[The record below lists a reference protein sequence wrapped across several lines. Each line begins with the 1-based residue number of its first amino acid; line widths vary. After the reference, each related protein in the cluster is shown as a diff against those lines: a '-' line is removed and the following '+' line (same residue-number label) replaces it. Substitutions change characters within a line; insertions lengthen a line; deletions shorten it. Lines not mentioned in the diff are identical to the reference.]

1 MVGGNR
7 GSSHPS
13 PANLDRFLRG
23 ELTAREAAPV
33 VAHLL
38 TGCPSCRQAMAPLA
52 ALLLTPQ
59 LEPAAAPATNGAE
72 YDFPL
77 FRAFAKA
84 RRYAATVEADTA
96 DARREH
102 SLVAVSPPGPL
113 TPEQKTR
120 HNRARCEAFLDRC
133 RSLRHSDPEAALM
146 LASLAVSLA
155 ERIAAEPIFPERNTA
170 ETADLQA
177 QAWAELGNAR
187 RVTGDLAA
195 AETDLSR
202 ALGSADQG
210 TGDQNL
216 LVQLMDL
223 TASLFIDQQ
232 RFAEAMQLL
241 NGVER
246 MHRAAGDLHAA
257 GRALV
262 SKGTAAGYA
271 QRFEE
276 AVRLLGEALPL
287 LDAHRDP
294 NLVFMTVH
302 NLLLYLVEA
311 GRASEAAHLLAQSR
325 DLYALHRG
333 WIERLNVRW
342 LEGRIAAAQGD
353 DTAAEAA
360 FSEVRTGFAEGDLP
374 YDAALAALEL
384 AGICLRQGRTREIK
398 GLIDEMVAIF
408 KARNIRREAITALL
422 MLREACEQERATAA
436 LLRTVTCELQR
447 LERDP
452 VRRQPLR

>member
-1 MVGGNR
+1 MVGGTR

-23 ELTAREAAPV
+23 ELTAREAAPI

-38 TGCPSCRQAMAPLA
+38 TGCAGCRQRMAPLA
-52 ALLLTPQ
+52 SLLLAPQ
-59 LEPAAAPATNGAE
+59 VEPAAAPATNGTE

-84 RRYAATVEADTA
+84 RRYAAAVAADTA
-96 DARREH
+96 DAQREH
-102 SLVAVSPPGPL
+102 PLVAVSPPGPL
-113 TPEQKTR
+113 TPEQR
-120 HNRARCEAFLDRC
+120 SQRNRARCEAFLDRC
-133 RSLRHSDPEAALM
+133 LTLRHSDPEAALM

-155 ERIAAEPIFPERNTA
+155 QRIAAEQGSVEIS
-170 ETADLQA
+170 DLQA
-177 QAWAELGNAR
+177 RAWAELGNAR

-202 ALGSADQG
+202 ALRSAEQG
-210 TGDQNL
+210 TKDQKL

-241 NGVER
+241 DGVER

-271 QRFEE
+271 QSFEQG
-276 AVRLLGEALPL
+276 VRLLGEALPL

-311 GRASEAAHLLAQSR
+311 GRAAEAAHLLAQSR
-325 DLYALHRG
+325 DLYALHTGRL
-333 WIERLNVRW
+333 ERLNVRW

-353 DTAAEAA
+353 DAAAEGA
-360 FSEVRTGFAEGDLP
+360 FSEVRTGFAAGELP
-374 YDAALAALEL
+374 YDAALATLEL
-384 AGICLRQGRTREIK
+384 AEICLRQGRTREIK

-408 KARNIRREAITALL
+408 KACNIRREAIAALL
-422 MLREACEQERATAA
+422 MLREACEQERATVA
-436 LLRTVTCELQR
+436 LLRTVTSELQR

-452 VRRQPLR
+452 VRRQPPG